1 MHSDNKEGTS
11 KLETHIMLYGMTKA
25 KTLVLG
31 PCRLDM
37 VIKLEILF
45 FQNCAN
51 IGPEK
56 ILPRLDTFLAKT
68 QV

>member
-45 FQNCAN
+45 FQNCAK
-51 IGPEK
+51 K
-56 ILPRLDTFLAKT
+56 IYKKDKSVLFK
-68 QV
+68 